1 MKTCNK
7 CNKENRSVANYCRY
21 CGDKLQEL
29 PVDEPQSITDDSP
42 KPAKKRKKLDALDNL
57 VGLETA
63 KEKVR
68 EHVATVKALVKLR
81 GRSVLKT
88 VNNNILITGPS
99 GAGVSAFYFAVGDYL
114 TDEGLYDPD
123 KSDVFNPQ
131 TIDQLDLSEK
141 PLELIQV
148 DDAHMMLPA
157 EIEDDL
163 LGSPL
168 EYILR
173 IASAARKQKDVK
185 MGIIIAGNK
194 KLQQYMDAHPDL
206 LSLFAL
212 NIVLPDYTPS
222 ELADICE
229 SMLSETYKMHLSSE
243 AYAKLC
249 RVFSY
254 DRRNSEKFV
263 NAHLSASKV
272 DEMILAV
279 TRRTKG
285 KNASTVEAADVTGK
299 EYVPKTIEEVLAEFD
314 KYVGI
319 DEIKKTMTGI
329 VDSIKSF
336 QKLHPDKKYELKDH
350 YLFVGNPGT
359 GKTTMARVFADALN
373 AMGILSS
380 GQLVEV
386 APKDLRGQYVGH
398 TGPLVDAAF
407 DKAMGGILFI
417 DEAYNMWNGP
427 DDQFG
432 NEAVTVLLKNME
444 DRKGKMVVILAGYP
458 REIDNFI
465 HNANP
470 GLESRFN
477 ETIPFRDYKGAE
489 LTEIARRMIKSQ
501 GYTLDEDAD
510 NMIDKFFEKMY
521 VSRKKDFGNARDVR
535 NAVDKAIKAQ
545 NSRVQKALK
554 TPGFDKSQEFVL
566 TMADLNGNEKRP
578 KTVDEVIASMDD
590 LIGMADIKNEIRKLA
605 NVAMVNR
612 MRMERGLGA
621 ATLQPVNIILTG
633 NPGTGKTTIAKRLG
647 EVLHAAGVLP
657 TDKVIE
663 REAKTILSSYVNASG
678 QNMDKAVDEA
688 MGGVLFIDEAY
699 NLLPQPGSMNN
710 TGNEALDA
718 LMTRMENDKGKFVV
732 VIAGYKDRMQELIR
746 RGNPGLMSRFN
757 KNIHIEDYDAEAL
770 TQIFMLNVKK
780 RKFNLTPEA
789 EDKVKGYIGDMVDN
803 KGLHFGNAREVVNL
817 LNEVVEMQGNRIAMN
832 PDIIDNNPDAL
843 TIIEAV
849 DIPEF
854 KI

>member
-1 MKTCNK
+1 MKICNK
-7 CNKENRSVANYCRY
+7 CNKENRDQALYCRY
-21 CGDKLQEL
+21 CGVRL
-29 PVDEPQSITDDSP
+29 PEQSVDEQSP
-42 KPAKKRKKLDALDNL
+42 KTDCSNTVHSRPRKKIDCLDDL
-57 VGLETA
+57 VGLEIA

-68 EHVATVKALVKLR
+68 EHVTTVKALMKLR
-81 GRSVLKT
+81 GNSVLKT
-88 VNNNILITGPS
+88 INNNVLITGPS
-99 GAGVSAFYFAVGDYL
+99 GAGVSSLYFAVGDYF
-114 TDEGLYDPD
+114 TDMGLYDND
-123 KSDVFNPQ
+123 KTGVYNPM
-131 TIDQLDLSEK
+131 TIDNIDLSEN
-141 PLELIQV
+141 PLELIMV
-148 DDAHMMLPA
+148 DDAHMMLP
-157 EIEDDL
+157 EGIDEDL
-163 LGSPL
+163 TGSPL
-168 EYILR
+168 EYVFRNISGIRAL
-173 IASAARKQKDVK
+173 KEKK
-185 MGIIIAGNK
+185 MAIIIAGTK
-194 KLQQYMDAHPDL
+194 KLQEYVEAHPEL
-206 LSLFAL
+206 QGLFAL
-212 NIVLPDYTPS
+212 NIVLPDYTPA

-229 SMLSETYKMHLSSE
+229 SMLEDTYSMHLSEE

-254 DRRNSEKFV
+254 ERRNSEKYG
-263 NAHLSASKV
+263 NAHLAVSKV
-272 DEMILAV
+272 DEMILAT

-285 KNASTVEAADVTGK
+285 KKASVVEAEDIHGK
-299 EYVPKTIEEVLAEFD
+299 EYVARTLDEVMVELD

-336 QKLHPDKKYELKDH
+336 RKLHLDKTYELKDH

-359 GKTTMARVFADALN
+359 GKTTMARVFADALS

-380 GQLVEV
+380 GQLIEV

-398 TGPLVDAAF
+398 TGPMVDAAF

-458 REIDNFI
+458 REMDNFI

-470 GLESRFN
+470 GLESRFT
-477 ETIPFRDYKGAE
+477 ETIEFRDYKGAE

-501 GYTLDEDAD
+501 GYTLEETAD
-510 NMIDKFFEKMY
+510 KMIDKFFEKMY

-535 NAVDKAIKAQ
+535 NAVDKAIKSQ
-545 NSRVQKALK
+545 NSRVQQALK
-554 TPGFDKSQEFVL
+554 NPEFDKSQEFVL
-566 TMADLNGNEKRP
+566 SMSDLTGNEKP
-578 KTVDEVIASMDD
+578 LKTVDEVIASMDD
-590 LIGMADIKNEIRKLA
+590 LIGMSDIKNEIRKLA

-678 QNMDKAVDEA
+678 QNMDKAVDES

-732 VIAGYKDRMQELIR
+732 VIAGYKDRMQELVR

-757 KNIHIEDYDAEAL
+757 KNFHIDDYDADAL
-770 TQIFMLNVKK
+770 TQIFMLNVNK

-789 EDKVKGYIGDMVDN
+789 EERVKKYISDMVDN

-817 LNEVVEMQGNRIAMN
+817 LNEVVEMQGNRIASD
-832 PDIIDNNPDAL
+832 PSIIDVNPDAL
-843 TIIEAV
+843 TTIEAV
-849 DIPEF
+849 DIPR
-854 KI
+854 